1 VALRFGT
8 LGVISLHSDKARET
22 STVQAGPISVLNDT
36 TPTGVTTG
44 REYMVLSKILRVES
58 TDAPEFIDVTDT
70 VKYFVSGSGVK
81 QGQVSIYSI
90 HTTFSVMINENEPLL
105 LKDMEHFLERSAP
118 KDAYYGHN
126 DFELR
131 TVSMRPNEC
140 PNGHSHCQHM
150 ILGSSEIVPIID
162 GNLLLGEFQRIFLV
176 ELDEPKL
183 RQVALQVMGL

>member
-1 VALRFGT
+1 MALRFST
-8 LGVISLHSDKARET
+8 LGVTSLHSDKAREM
-22 STVQAGPISVLNDT
+22 SAVQAGQISVLNGT
-36 TPTGVTTG
+36 NLTGVTTG
-44 REYMVLSKILRVES
+44 AEYKVLSKILRVES

-70 VKYFVSGSGVK
+70 VKYFVSESGVT

>member
-1 VALRFGT
+1 MALRFGT
-8 LGVISLHSDKARET
+8 LGVISLHSDKAREM
-22 STVQAGPISVLNDT
+22 STVHAGQISVLNGT
-36 TPTGVTTG
+36 SPTSITTG
-44 REYMVLSKILRVES
+44 TEYKVLSKILRVES

-70 VKYFVSGSGVK
+70 VKYFVSESGVT

-162 GNLLLGEFQRIFLV
+162 GNLMLGEFQRIFLV
-176 ELDEPKL
+176 ELDEPKP